1 MWGNAGLGVSLG
13 IATRPSLPL
22 ARRVAPVPPSPLDR
36 VVVSTTSPPWSSPPR
51 RSPAATSSCV
61 SPQHRVAA
69 VVVAGPSLP
78 SLRRQCPRPC
88 RRPLSRLPTGLS
100 PAVVAALALRR
111 RVITSSSSEPKPT
124 VERSSVAAE
133 RPLAVARR
141 PRRAP
146 PVATR
151 RLCVVAT
158 TPSSV
163 VVVVVVARC
172 LRRHRRRRP
181 RRQHSRPRVALPLCG
196 RPCGLRR
203 HLRPRRYRRLSSSG
217 RHRRPPPVAAVVVV
231 DPRLYPHPSSCSATL
246 PPASLTWDWDVT
258 RRRRRVVVVLA
269 AALWSSSSSGLVL
282 AAAGWQCFDVG
293 AGQGTEHDR
302 TPGPNMRATPAL
314 PIPRFC
320 SEHQNNVNQT
330 SAFGPCL
337 LLRRGLAQLQILF
350 LTDSQDCT
358 HRHAL
363 LSAQL
368 CRRLGGAVHIA
379 TSFGNAAVQSLSAPL
394 PAC

>member
-22 ARRVAPVPPSPLDR
+22 ARRVAPVPSSPLDR

-51 RSPAATSSCV
+51 
-61 SPQHRVAA
+61 
-69 VVVAGPSLP
+69 VVVRVTAASC
-78 SLRRQCPRPC
+78 RRSRC
-88 RRPLSRLPTGLS
+88 RRPFVAVASSSVSPPLPS
-100 PAVVAALALRR
+100 PALAAAH
-111 RVITSSSSEPKPT
+111 
-124 VERSSVAAE
+124 
-133 RPLAVARR
+133 RPLARRRRGSRRCVAVSSRRRRPSRSRPSSVRASPPSARSPSPVVLVAR
-141 PRRAP
+141 P

-330 SAFGPCL
+330 SAFGPWLL
-337 LLRRGLAQLQILF
+337 LLRRGLAN
-350 LTDSQDCT
+350 LTT
-358 HRHAL
+358 W
-363 LSAQL
+363 
-368 CRRLGGAVHIA
+368 RLRWAA
-379 TSFGNAAVQSLSAPL
+379 AAVPEPTPANRTVSAPS
-394 PAC
+394 AAAERAH

>member
-22 ARRVAPVPPSPLDR
+22 ARRVAPVPSSPLDR

-78 SLRRQCPRPC
+78 SLRRQCPRHSP
-88 RRPLSRLPTGLS
+88 PLPS
-100 PAVVAALALRR
+100 PALAAAH
-111 RVITSSSSEPKPT
+111 
-124 VERSSVAAE
+124 
-133 RPLAVARR
+133 RPLARRRRGSRRCVAVSSRRRRPSRSRPSSVRASPPSARSPSPVVLVAR
-141 PRRAP
+141 P

-158 TPSSV
+158 TPSSVV

-269 AALWSSSSSGLVL
+269 AALWSSSSGLVL

-330 SAFGPCL
+330 SAFGPWLL
-337 LLRRGLAQLQILF
+337 LLRRGLAN
-350 LTDSQDCT
+350 LTT
-358 HRHAL
+358 W
-363 LSAQL
+363 
-368 CRRLGGAVHIA
+368 RLRWAA
-379 TSFGNAAVQSLSAPL
+379 AAVPEPTPANRTVPAPSA
-394 PAC
+394 AAERAH